1 MLDSLLLYILP
12 IIIGWGL
19 DLLLGDPPFLPHPV
33 VLMGKAVSFFE
44 KRLNKGKHKR
54 FKGAVACTTLI
65 ALTIAVLALIIYYT
79 DKLPLIYAI
88 LIRSIFVF
96 FFLAGTTLI
105 CEVKN
110 VFKAVDISVE
120 DGRKQIARIVGRET
134 DRLTPQEIR
143 TAALETLSE
152 NLSDG
157 VIAPLFWLMIG
168 GIPGMAAYK
177 MANTLD
183 SMIGYK
189 TARFKDF
196 GRFAAKTDDILNW
209 LPARLSAILMACVSG
224 KAKAFRFIRK
234 YARCHAS
241 PNSGYPES
249 ALAGILDAKF
259 GGPHSYFGEIVEK
272 PYIGENPRC
281 LTTQDMH
288 TAIRI
293 NRLTEIIMIAV
304 AALSGTLVRWGLV
317 SLLTIIML

>member
-12 IIIGWGL
+12 LIIGWGL
-19 DLLLGDPPFLPHPV
+19 DLVLGDPPYLPHPV

-44 KRLNKGKHKR
+44 KRLNKGKHGQL
-54 FKGAVACTTLI
+54 KGAVTCTTLI
-65 ALTIAVLALIIYYT
+65 ALTIVVFALIIYYT
-79 DKLPLIYAI
+79 NKLPLIYAI

-105 CEVKN
+105 REVRH

-120 DGRKQIARIVGRET
+120 EGRKQVARIVGRDTEQ
-134 DRLTPQEIR
+134 LTPQEIR

-189 TARFKDF
+189 TARYKDF

-209 LPARLSAILMACVSG
+209 LPARLSAVLMACVSN
-224 KAKAFRFIRK
+224 KARAFRFIRK

-249 ALAGILDAKF
+249 ALAGILDVRF
-259 GGPHSYFGEIVEK
+259 GGSHSYFGEIIEK
-272 PYIGENPRC
+272 PYIGENPRH

-293 NRLTEIIMIAV
+293 NRLTEMIMLFIT
-304 AALSGTLVRWGLV
+304 ALSGILVQWGLA
-317 SLLTIIML
+317 SLLTMITL